1 MPTGSQSAEHTAP
14 SLELAQFVSS
24 LSYEDLPPDAVHLAE
39 RCFVDTVGV
48 GIAGA
53 TAAAG
58 EVAAETIAA
67 AYGSGP
73 ASLFGRTG
81 SAPVAEAAFVN
92 GTAAH
97 ALDYDDVSNGMDG
110 HPSTTMVGPIIAA
123 AEAYD
128 ATGRELLTAYVAGFE
143 TQCYIARPNLRDRT
157 GVGLHPVGW
166 HPTAIFG
173 TFGATAAVANL
184 LGLTVQETHQA
195 LNIAASKPSGI
206 KRNFGSLMK
215 PMHAGQSGAAGV
227 RAALLA
233 AHGGE
238 ATQDA
243 IEHGFYP
250 VYADVDELDLEVL
263 PALGDDWSI
272 LEDGVDIKLYP
283 SCYATHTAI
292 HATATLAD
300 EHRIDPDDVERIHL
314 DVNGMMEDLLVYDDP
329 ETEAQAKFSIPWA
342 VAAAV
347 TFDYIGIET
356 FEPATLQTPAAQV
369 VRERVT
375 YERDPDLVYGT
386 REMTVTIETTDDEA
400 YTLTED
406 QPPATH
412 HNPLSDA
419 KLREKFIECATRTL
433 DREAAEAAYER
444 LDTLRDQEDV
454 AAVVEHLS

>member
-1 MPTGSQSAEHTAP
+1 MAESASEGQTML
-14 SLELAQFVSS
+14 SLELARFVAS
-24 LSYEDLPPDAVHLAE
+24 LSYDNLPAEAIRLAE

-48 GIAGA
+48 TLAGA

-58 EVAAETIAA
+58 SVAAETVNT
-67 AYGSGP
+67 AYGDGP
-73 ASLFGRTG
+73 ASLLGRENT
-81 SAPVAEAAFVN
+81 APVAEAAFVN

-110 HPSTTMVGPIIAA
+110 HPSATMIGPVLAA
-123 AEAYD
+123 AEARD
-128 ATGRELLTAYVAGFE
+128 ATGREVLTAFVAGFE
-143 TQCYIARPNLRDRT
+143 AQCYIARPNLRDRT
-157 GVGLHPVGW
+157 GIGLHPIGW

-184 LGLTVQETHQA
+184 IGLSKRETHHA

-227 RAALLA
+227 RAALLSE
-233 AHGGE
+233 HGGD
-238 ATQDA
+238 ATEDA
-243 IEHGFYP
+243 IEEGFYP
-250 VYADVDELDLEVL
+250 VYADMENLDMDIF
-263 PALGDDWSI
+263 PTLGEDWSI
-272 LEDGVDIKLYP
+272 VEDGVDIKKYP

-300 EHRIDPDDVERIHL
+300 EHGIEPQDVERIHL

-347 TFDYIGIET
+347 AFDYVGIET
-356 FEPATLQTPAAQV
+356 FEPATIDTTKAQY

-375 YERDPDLVYGT
+375 YERSPRLVYGT
-386 REMTVTIETTDDEA
+386 REMMVTIETTNGA
-400 YTLTED
+400 SYTRTED
-406 QPPATH
+406 RPPAAH
-412 HNPLSDA
+412 DNPMSDEE
-419 KLREKFIECATRTL
+419 LREKFMECATRTL
-433 DREAAEAAYER
+433 DNEAA
-444 LDTLRDQEDV
+444 V
-454 AAVVEHLS
+454 AAHEKLDALREQDDLSALFETLA